1 MSRRRQRGVTLIE
14 LVITITVIAIA
25 SVAVLGTISATTVR
39 SADRMQRQQ
48 ALAVAQAYMEE
59 IALRSF
65 SDPDGTAVREP
76 LRADYDDV
84 DDYNG
89 LADNGARD
97 QLGRSVASLGS
108 YVVRVSVASS
118 RALGGVPQNAVKR
131 IDVTVTDPSG
141 NAVAL
146 TGYRSRY

>member
-1 MSRRRQRGVTLIE
+1 MRQRGVTLIE

-39 SADRMQRQQ
+39 SADRMLRQQ

-59 IALRSF
+59 IVLRPF
-65 SDPDGTAVREP
+65 SDPDGAAVREVS
-76 LRADYDDV
+76 RADYDDV

-89 LADNGARD
+89 VVDNGARD
-97 QLGRSVASLGS
+97 QLGRSVPGLES
-108 YVVRVSVASS
+108 YAVRVAVVAS
-118 RALGGVPQNAVKR
+118 RALGNVPQNSAKR

-141 NAVAL
+141 KAVTL